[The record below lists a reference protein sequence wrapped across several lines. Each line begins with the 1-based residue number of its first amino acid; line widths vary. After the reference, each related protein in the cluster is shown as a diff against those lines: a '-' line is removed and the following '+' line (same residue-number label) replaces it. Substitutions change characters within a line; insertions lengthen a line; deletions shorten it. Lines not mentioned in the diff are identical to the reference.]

1 MAKSNTEDEILLAT
15 NKVLETYESQII
27 GSPSASLT
35 RIRVVSK
42 DRIAAKKAIE
52 DALTK
57 ENIDWHDALR
67 YPKYQRGWPPSSFS
81 GTVVES
87 TRGTLT
93 EFVYKQ
99 KGAGGSGAGA
109 EITKLTESAQ
119 CVFAAVRAVTGKS
132 DAGTVFDVANIR
144 KASSKF
150 DIPADIARND
160 CEKLRKELSEDWID
174 SCNKGAEKI
183 INTLGK
189 NYVFHRGS
197 KTVDRIE
204 GAFKRVAKKEGIRM
218 DQNKWSPAD
227 IYLIGPSFDPAC
239 LGEEESIRG
248 LNQCMQE
255 RIQKNIAIGVSLKKI
270 TAAARMK
277 PINFDKKQKNEQ
289 QFSRFEMG
297 KESLDGYIIYK
308 SGVKIQF
315 RTFGGTKLT
324 GWQGEVKGAS
334 ANQGK
339 ISLGPI
345 NLLIKNHLGGA
356 KQIPTTAAR
365 MVTNNRDQ
373 MIADIKAGLK
383 KYAKSTPA
391 EIEKLFKDPKKV
403 TDPFLYS
410 KWQAVQLFN
419 LIDSIKGEKRD
430 QLCEDF
436 LLYASSQSSISAPYY
451 KLE

>member
-1 MAKSNTEDEILLAT
+1 MAKANTEDQILLAT
-15 NKVLETYESQII
+15 NTVLRDYDSEIM
-27 GSPSASLT
+27 SASSKMT
-35 RIRVVSK
+35 RIRIISG
-42 DRIAAKKAIE
+42 DRVKAKQQIE
-52 DALTK
+52 SALLKEQIEYFDALK
-57 ENIDWHDALR
+57 HPNYA
-67 YPKYQRGWPPSSFS
+67 RGWPVSSFS

-87 TRGTLT
+87 TLGTLT

-99 KGAGGSGAGA
+99 KGGGGSGAGA
-109 EITKLTESAQ
+109 DITKLTESAQ
-119 CVFAAVRAVTGKS
+119 CVFAAVRAITGKS
-132 DAGTVFDVANIR
+132 DSATVFDVNNIR

-160 CEKLRKELSEDWID
+160 CERIRRDLSEDWIS
-174 SCNKGAEKI
+174 SCDKGAAKI
-183 INTLGK
+183 IEKLGK
-189 NYVFHRGS
+189 NYIFHRGS

-204 GAFKRVAKKEGIRM
+204 GAFKRVSKKEGIRM

-227 IYLIGPSFDPAC
+227 IYLISSAFNPAC

-255 RIQKNIAIGVSLKKI
+255 RIQKNVAIGVSLKKI
-270 TAAARMK
+270 TGGAIMK
-277 PINFDKKQKNEQ
+277 PINFDKKQKTEQ
-289 QFSRFEMG
+289 KFSRFEMG
-297 KESLDGYIIYK
+297 KKSLDGYIHFQ

-315 RTFGGTKLT
+315 RTFGGSKLT

-339 ISLGPI
+339 ISLGPV
-345 NLLIKNHLGGA
+345 NLLIKQHIGGA

-365 MVTNNRDQ
+365 MVVSNRDQ
-373 MIADIKAGLK
+373 VIADIKKGMIKFAKASPNELK
-383 KYAKSTPA
+383 L
-391 EIEKLFKDPKKV
+391 IFDDPKII

-410 KWQAVQLFN
+410 KWQAVKLFE
-419 LIDSIKGEKRD
+419 LIDSLPKNKKD